1 MKDTLKRLLSLLLV
15 CAMMVSLV
23 VSVFATDGDQGE
35 LPEAELETENE
46 VIVEDEMSD
55 AALLAAAPTGENMT
69 AAGMKIISK
78 TANSVAPGVTYDKLI
93 IRNASN
99 QQNMGILT
107 KVDLSQSV
115 ALKAGYK
122 GYYTVNSTAE
132 SRATA
137 VKSLPWGMQ

>member
-55 AALLAAAPTGENMT
+55 AALLAAAPTGENIT

-78 TANSVAPGVTYDKLI
+78 TANIVAPGVMT
-93 IRNASN
+93 S
-99 QQNMGILT
+99 
-107 KVDLSQSV
+107 
-115 ALKAGYK
+115 
-122 GYYTVNSTAE
+122 
-132 SRATA
+132 
-137 VKSLPWGMQ
+137 